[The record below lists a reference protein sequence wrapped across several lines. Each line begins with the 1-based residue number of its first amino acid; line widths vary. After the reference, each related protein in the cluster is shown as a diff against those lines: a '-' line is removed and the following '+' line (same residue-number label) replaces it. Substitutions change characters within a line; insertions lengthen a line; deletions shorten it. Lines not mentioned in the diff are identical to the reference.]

1 VSDLVLESIPDTY
14 PSFSLEQLL
23 KGSFLTFSLLMHIML
38 LVYILRTF
46 HFGDCTLLWFS
57 CVGTC
62 QFNYIAHTTRIGVFS
77 MYYVGF
83 IHQCYQIT
91 FKLWI
96 GRPICK
102 SWIVSRHDLIQTRPL
117 CAICAVTIAWLELI
131 WYMCDLL
138 EQNSWTCLFV
148 VHDWMFCLCL
158 VLGLWFIAGNS
169 LTDICRTMKTFV
181 VLMNLLLF
189 CCLLFAYCSFWNGI
203 SFLFVKFARNIIF

>member
-1 VSDLVLESIPDTY
+1 VSDLVLEIILDTY

-102 SWIVSRHDLIQTRPL
+102 SWIVSRHDLIQTRPF
-117 CAICAVTIAWLELI
+117 CAICEVTIARLELI
-131 WYMCDLL
+131 WYTCDLL

-148 VHDWMFCLCL
+148 VVHDWMFCLSL

-169 LTDICRTMKTFV
+169 LTDICRRMKKFV
-181 VLMNLLLF
+181 CVNELVAFLLPFVCILFFLEWHLVLV
-189 CCLLFAYCSFWNGI
+189 CEICS
-203 SFLFVKFARNIIF
+203 